1 MRTLVF
7 ASRNTKEITRDIFTL
22 IFGILFPLVLLVL
35 LSAINSSIPEGA
47 GMKLFEITNLVPGIS
62 VFGLSF
68 ISLFTATL
76 VSKDRCTSFI
86 LRLFTSPLKSSQYIA
101 GYTLPLIPMSLLQI
115 IVCYIAS
122 FAFGLKWSANILL
135 AIVVNLPT
143 TILFIAIGLLC
154 GTVFNDKAVG
164 GVCGAL
170 LTNLSAWLS
179 GTWFDLELV
188 GGAFE
193 KIADIIA
200 EKLDIEKDQIK
211 PESSFGDMEVDSLYM
226 VEIMLSI
233 EDEFNVTIEDAADM
247 KTVKDLCDF
256 VEANI

>member
-1 MRTLVF
+1 MKTLVF
-7 ASRNTKEITRDIFTL
+7 ALRNTKEITRDIFTL

-35 LSAINSSIPEGA
+35 LSAINSSIPEDA
-47 GMKLFEITNLVPGIS
+47 GMELFDITNLVPGIS

-86 LRLFTSPLKSSQYIA
+86 LRLFTSPLKSSQYIV
-101 GYTLPLIPMSLLQI
+101 GYTLPLIPMSILQT

-122 FAFGLKWSANILL
+122 FAFGMEWSADILL
-135 AIVVNLPT
+135 AIIVNIPVSVF
-143 TILFIAIGLLC
+143 FIAVGLLC
-154 GTVFNDKAVG
+154 GTIFNDKAVG

-193 KIADIIA
+193 KIADMLPFIHAVNAGRYALCGEYSKIMPELLWVICYALVITVIA
-200 EKLDIEKDQIK
+200 VILFSYK
-211 PESSFGDMEVDSLYM
+211 
-226 VEIMLSI
+226 
-233 EDEFNVTIEDAADM
+233 M
-247 KTVKDLCDF
+247 KQDR
-256 VEANI
+256 

>member
-7 ASRNTKEITRDIFTL
+7 ASRNTKEILRDIFTL
-22 IFGILFPLVLLVL
+22 IFGILFPIVLLVL

-86 LRLFTSPLKSSQYIA
+86 LRLFTSPLKPSQYIV
-101 GYTLPLIPMSLLQI
+101 GYTLPLIPMSILQT

-122 FAFGLKWSANILL
+122 FAFGLELSADILL
-135 AIVVNLPT
+135 AIIINIPVAVF
-143 TILFIAIGLLC
+143 FIAVGLLC
-154 GTVFNDKAVG
+154 GTLFNDKAVG

-193 KIADIIA
+193 KVADLLPFVHAVNVGRYALYGEYSKIMPELLWVIGYALVITVIAVVLFSY
-200 EKLDIEKDQIK
+200 K
-211 PESSFGDMEVDSLYM
+211 
-226 VEIMLSI
+226 
-233 EDEFNVTIEDAADM
+233 M
-247 KTVKDLCDF
+247 KQDK
-256 VEANI
+256 

>member
-7 ASRNTKEITRDIFTL
+7 ASRNTKEITRDVFTL
-22 IFGILFPLVLLVL
+22 LFGIAFPLILLVL
-35 LSAINSSIPEGA
+35 LSAINAGIPAQA
-47 GMKLFEITNLVPGIS
+47 GMKLFDIDNLVPGIC

-86 LRLFTSPLKSSQYIA
+86 LRLFTSPLKSGQYII
-101 GYTLPLIPMSLLQI
+101 GYTLPLIPMAVIQTAT
-115 IVCYIAS
+115 CYVAA
-122 FAFGLKWSANILL
+122 FAFGLEWTPNILL
-135 AIVVNLPT
+135 AIVVNIPVAVF
-143 TILFIAIGLLC
+143 FIAVGLLC

-179 GTWFDLELV
+179 GTWFDLKLV

-193 KIADIIA
+193 K
-200 EKLDIEKDQIK
+200 
-211 PESSFGDMEVDSLYM
+211 
-226 VEIMLSI
+226 
-233 EDEFNVTIEDAADM
+233 AADLLPFSHAVNAGRYALWGEYGKILPELVWVIGYAVAIALIAVLLFSYKM
-247 KTVKDLCDF
+247 KQDK
-256 VEANI
+256 

>member
-7 ASRNTKEITRDIFTL
+7 ASRNTKEILRDIFTF
-22 IFGILFPLVLLVL
+22 IFGLLFPLVLLVL

-47 GMKLFEITNLVPGIS
+47 GMKLFEISNLVPGIA

-86 LRLFTSPLKSSQYIA
+86 LRLFTSPLKARQYIL
-101 GYTLPLIPMSLLQI
+101 GYTLPLIPMSILQTV
-115 IVCYIAS
+115 VCYAAA

-135 AIVVNLPT
+135 AVVVNIP
-143 TILFIAIGLLC
+143 ISLFFISVGLLC

-193 KIADIIA
+193 KIADLLPFVHAVDAGRYALSGEYSKIMPELLWVLSYALAITVIA
-200 EKLDIEKDQIK
+200 VFLFSYK
-211 PESSFGDMEVDSLYM
+211 
-226 VEIMLSI
+226 
-233 EDEFNVTIEDAADM
+233 M
-247 KTVKDLCDF
+247 KQDK
-256 VEANI
+256 

>member
-35 LSAINSSIPEGA
+35 LSAINSSIPESA

-86 LRLFTSPLKSSQYIA
+86 LRLFTSPLKSSQYIV
-101 GYTLPLIPMSLLQI
+101 GYTLPLIPMSILQTI
-115 IVCYIAS
+115 ICYAAS
-122 FAFGLKWSANILL
+122 FIFGLEWSADILL
-135 AIVVNLPT
+135 AVIVNIPVSVF
-143 TILFIAIGLLC
+143 FIAVGLLC
-154 GTVFNDKAVG
+154 GTIFNDKAVG

-193 KIADIIA
+193 KIADLLPFVHAVNAGRYALSGEYSKIMSELLWVIGYALVITVIA
-200 EKLDIEKDQIK
+200 ILLFKHK
-211 PESSFGDMEVDSLYM
+211 
-226 VEIMLSI
+226 
-233 EDEFNVTIEDAADM
+233 M
-247 KTVKDLCDF
+247 KQDK
-256 VEANI
+256 

>member
-1 MRTLVF
+1 MKFKMRTLVF

-47 GMKLFEITNLVPGIS
+47 GMKLFEITNLVPGIA

-122 FAFGLKWSANILL
+122 FAFGLEWSANILL
-135 AIVVNLPT
+135 AIIVNLPT

-193 KIADIIA
+193 KIADMLPFVHAVNAGRYALYGEYSKITPELLWVIGYAFIITVIA
-200 EKLDIEKDQIK
+200 IVLFRYK
-211 PESSFGDMEVDSLYM
+211 
-226 VEIMLSI
+226 
-233 EDEFNVTIEDAADM
+233 M
-247 KTVKDLCDF
+247 KQDK
-256 VEANI
+256 

>member
-1 MRTLVF
+1 MKFKMRTLVF

-22 IFGILFPLVLLVL
+22 IFGILFPLVLLIL

-101 GYTLPLIPMSLLQI
+101 GYTLPLIPMSLLQT

-122 FAFGLKWSANILL
+122 FAFGLEWSTDILL
-135 AIVVNLPT
+135 AIIVNLPAAV
-143 TILFIAIGLLC
+143 LFIAVGLLC
-154 GTVFNDKAVG
+154 GTIFNDKAVG

-179 GTWFDLELV
+179 GTWFDLKLV

-193 KIADIIA
+193 KIADMLPFVHAVNAGRYALYGEYSKIMPELLWVISYALVITTIA
-200 EKLDIEKDQIK
+200 
-211 PESSFGDMEVDSLYM
+211 V
-226 VEIMLSI
+226 MLFSYK
-233 EDEFNVTIEDAADM
+233 M
-247 KTVKDLCDF
+247 KQDK
-256 VEANI
+256 

>member
-1 MRTLVF
+1 MKFKMRTLVF

-35 LSAINSSIPEGA
+35 LSVINSSIPEGA
-47 GMKLFEITNLVPGIS
+47 GMKLFEITNLVPGIA

-86 LRLFTSPLKSSQYIA
+86 LRLFTSPLKASQYIT

-115 IVCYIAS
+115 IVCYVAS
-122 FAFGLKWSANILL
+122 FAFGLEWSANILL
-135 AIVVNLPT
+135 AIIVNLPAT
-143 TILFIAIGLLC
+143 VLFIALGLLC
-154 GTVFNDKAVG
+154 GTVLNDKAVG

-193 KIADIIA
+193 KIADMLPFVHAVNAGRYALYGEYSKIMPELLWVIGYALVITVIA
-200 EKLDIEKDQIK
+200 VVLFSYK
-211 PESSFGDMEVDSLYM
+211 
-226 VEIMLSI
+226 
-233 EDEFNVTIEDAADM
+233 M
-247 KTVKDLCDF
+247 KQDK
-256 VEANI
+256 

>member
-1 MRTLVF
+1 
-7 ASRNTKEITRDIFTL
+7 
-22 IFGILFPLVLLVL
+22 
-35 LSAINSSIPEGA
+35 
-47 GMKLFEITNLVPGIS
+47 MKLFEIGNLTPGIS

-86 LRLFTSPLKSSQYIA
+86 LRLFTSPLKSSQYIV
-101 GYTLPLIPMSLLQI
+101 GYTLPLIPMSIVQI

-122 FAFGLKWSANILL
+122 FAFGLEFTANILL
-135 AIVVNLPT
+135 AVAVNIPT
-143 TILFIAIGLLC
+143 SVLFIAIGLLC

-188 GGAFE
+188 GGTFE
-193 KIADIIA
+193 KIADLLPFVHA
-200 EKLDIEKDQIK
+200 VNAGRYALNGEY
-211 PESSFGDMEVDSLYM
+211 S
-226 VEIMLSI
+226 EIMPELLWVIGYALVITVIAVIIFSYK
-233 EDEFNVTIEDAADM
+233 M
-247 KTVKDLCDF
+247 KQDK
-256 VEANI
+256 

>member
-193 KIADIIA
+193 KIADMLPFVHAVNAGRYALYGEYSKITGELLWVIGYALVITVIA
-200 EKLDIEKDQIK
+200 
-211 PESSFGDMEVDSLYM
+211 VM
-226 VEIMLSI
+226 VFSYK
-233 EDEFNVTIEDAADM
+233 M
-247 KTVKDLCDF
+247 KQDK
-256 VEANI
+256 